1 MRIVFRKQEA
11 MPPKNKPNWNRA
23 TIELKPRNAEAET
36 TLKLNQ
42 HHSIKLRVVGPHSSS
57 PQEEGWKLVVDVF
70 DGGSW
75 QLEISKPL
83 ALELLREVGTEDRE
97 RTFNEKIIE
106 SVERSPVL
114 ANILHEAMS

>member
-36 TLKLNQ
+36 ELKLNQ
-42 HHSIKLRVVGPHSSS
+42 QHSIKLRVVGPHFSSS
-57 PQEEGWKLVVDVF
+57 QEEGWKLVVDVF
-70 DGGSW
+70 GGGSW

-83 ALELLREVGTEDRE
+83 ALELLRELGTDNRE
-97 RTFNEKIIE
+97 KTFFEKIIQ
-106 SVERSPVL
+106 SVENSPVL
-114 ANILHEAMS
+114 SNILHEALS